1 MASASA
7 TSNPSAPS
15 ALKELVEF
23 NTNTQLPIKLNSSN
37 YPAWH
42 KQINSLLIA
51 RDLVDSVTGETP
63 CPPQTIG
70 AGASASPNPHFS
82 LWIRQDKLLYL
93 ALFGSCDPE
102 ARSVMSP
109 TDTSCDA
116 WLALQRAFS
125 NRSRSRAMSLKER
138 LSSISKGTS
147 SISCFMQSIRFIA
160 DELALIGHP
169 LDDLDLVIHTLN
181 GLRPSFREIVASV
194 RTRNSPILFDELHDK
209 LVDFEMYLQREKSH
223 ATLTPVT
230 ANNAQCRHN
239 GTGRGRHSVPHPSD
253 PAASNNKKSSV
264 VTAALVCQYCDK
276 PGHSAKRCYKIHG
289 YPSKSHPSANAAQA
303 TTSNPL
309 SPHHWLLD
317 SGASHHITNDFN
329 NLSIKNNYT
338 RNDHL

>member
-1 MASASA
+1 M
-7 TSNPSAPS
+7 
-15 ALKELVEF
+15 
-23 NTNTQLPIKLNSSN
+23 SS
-37 YPAWH
+37 
-42 KQINSLLIA
+42 
-51 RDLVDSVTGETP
+51 V
-63 CPPQTIG
+63 
-70 AGASASPNPHFS
+70 
-82 LWIRQDKLLYL
+82 
-93 ALFGSCDPE
+93 
-102 ARSVMSP
+102 
-109 TDTSCDA
+109 DTSRDA

-125 NRSRSRAMSLKER
+125 NRSRSKVMSLKER

-194 RTRNSPILFDELHDK
+194 RTRNSPILFNELHDK

-253 PAASNNKKSSV
+253 PTASNNKKSSAV
-264 VTAALVCQYCDK
+264 VVALVCQYYDK
-276 PGHSAKRCYKIHG
+276 PGHFAKRCYKIHS
-289 YPSKSHPSANAAQA
+289 YPSKSRPSANAAQV
-303 TTSNPL
+303 TTSNPS
-309 SPHHWLLD
+309 SPPHWLLD